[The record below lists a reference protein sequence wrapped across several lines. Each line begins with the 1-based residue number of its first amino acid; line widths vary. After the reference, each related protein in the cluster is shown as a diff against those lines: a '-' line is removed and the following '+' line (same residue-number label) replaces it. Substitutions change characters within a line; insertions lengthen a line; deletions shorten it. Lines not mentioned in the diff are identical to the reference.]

1 MLRFCTKPR
10 TPFIA
15 FGKRVF
21 SVTQPEMSNI
31 SSSSL
36 QEQAEAIQRSIDGAK
51 SRIVE
56 KTEGGVEM
64 SKTISRQLE
73 EDKFIKM

>member
-1 MLRFCTKPR
+1 
-10 TPFIA
+10 
-15 FGKRVF
+15 
-21 SVTQPEMSNI
+21 MSNI